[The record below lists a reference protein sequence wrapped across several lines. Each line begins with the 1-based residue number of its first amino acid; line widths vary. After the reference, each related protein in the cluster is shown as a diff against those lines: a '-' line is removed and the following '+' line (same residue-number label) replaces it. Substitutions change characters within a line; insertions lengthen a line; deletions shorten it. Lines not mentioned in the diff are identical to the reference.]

1 MISLP
6 REVINWLDGLD
17 LAYSVRNPKR
27 DLSNGFVTAEILCR
41 YFPKDLNIYSF
52 DNGLKI
58 EKKTDN
64 WEQIAKYL
72 KKRGFI
78 LKKEE
83 YEPIIYYA
91 DGAADHFLRR
101 FYEFLTRRRYPERPK
116 KPDTITV
123 PHFAQPTASMLTK
136 NTELTRI
143 IDNKEKAQRIVYQLM
158 VHSENNKEQL
168 KNIGI
173 DKYMATKKAKML
185 TLKNET
191 QKKAQK
197 TINTIPEVGDI
208 KAIELKSLNGAAAGG
223 KKSKEQTTA
232 IIIEARSALEFIAEQ
247 AKDLLEEIADKEIE
261 EPKPEEGQEKKQEDL
276 DNEAVPLIQKIL
288 TNCKDISDE
297 SLNQLF
303 QLIENNLDGI
313 AERLSNNFQ
322 DFKKFFE
329 LFQTPLLDLYWG
341 SVPFMSLV
349 DLLKSLGNK
358 LLKLDPT
365 TTEIMF
371 ESLILPQMVN
381 VIVDYYNKRESI
393 CQIIFSFCLVN
404 STSRQR
410 FLKRIKEHLSQNLK
424 LFIAIL
430 SVVVSF
436 YSEEDFTEDLYN
448 LYFYYAIV
456 SLDFPSPVTRAQ
468 GLKILNEI
476 VYINYVPVIQ
486 IIGKLENLSRDQWW
500 EVKALI
506 LILCSSLLIYISKE
520 KDGNI
525 NAQGQEIVQS
535 SGEPLNLSGAQ
546 QKPEGEEEKRL
557 EDSQTHEQNL
567 IIHEEQEQNE
577 DVQEI
582 AQMSDQIQFKTYEN
596 EEAFLINLVN
606 SIFRLNTNQNV
617 LKIGLI
623 YLANIL
629 NKYPVLC
636 PRYLEI
642 LLHIADV
649 IRSSILDIN
658 PIPGT
663 EEDYIAQNSF
673 KYKLTGAPL
682 LWNSVGIAEA
692 LESFVQEKELATF
705 ERVHAEIFER
715 CLVLPLEAKDSQVWL
730 RIYESLKWHVFI
742 GLCDRDL
749 CQLCGEIVKKFFTY
763 EQIQDEVLENSQKI
777 FYKTLTL
784 LYHPDRDSICKENML
799 DFFEFLQSHES
810 NKFKEYN
817 YRIIKEFSEKNK
829 EQFLQS
835 NLVDFMNEVAK
846 QRREELFG
854 SDILS

>member
-1 MISLP
+1 MFALP
-6 REVINWLDGLD
+6 REVINWLDSLD

-27 DLSNGFVTAEILCR
+27 DLSNGFVIAEVLCR

-91 DGAADHFLRR
+91 DGAADRFLRR
-101 FYEFLTRRRYPERPK
+101 LYEFLTRKRYPERPK
-116 KPDTITV
+116 KFDTITV

-143 IDNKEKAQRIVYQLM
+143 VDNKEKAERVVYQLM
-158 VHSENNKEQL
+158 MHSESHKQQL
-168 KNIGI
+168 KTMGI
-173 DKYMATKKAKML
+173 DRYMATKKAKML
-185 TLKNET
+185 TLKNES
-191 QKKAQK
+191 QKKIQK
-197 TINTIPEVGDI
+197 PVNTIPEVGDI
-208 KAIELKSLNGAAAGG
+208 KPIELKSLNSAAGG
-223 KKSKEQTTA
+223 KKSKETTA

-261 EPKPEEGQEKKQEDL
+261 EPKPEEGENDALQ
-276 DNEAVPLIQKIL
+276 LIQKIL
-288 TNCKDISDE
+288 SNCKEISDE

-381 VIVDYYNKRESI
+381 VIMDYYNKRESI

-436 YSEEDFTEDLYN
+436 YNEEDFTEDLYN

-486 IIGKLENLSRDQWW
+486 VIGKLENLSRDQWW

-525 NAQGQEIVQS
+525 HAQSQDIVQS

-546 QKPEGEEEKRL
+546 QRGEGEEEEEEEKIV
-557 EDSQTHEQNL
+557 ESSQNNDQDL
-567 IIHEEQEQNE
+567 IIQEEQEHNE
-577 DVQEI
+577 EMKEI
-582 AQMSDQIQFKTYEN
+582 AQMSDQIQFKTFEN

-692 LESFVQEKELATF
+692 LESYVQEKDLASF
-705 ERVHAEIFER
+705 ERVHSEIFER
-715 CLVLPLEAKDSQVWL
+715 CLVQPLEAKDSSVWL
-730 RIYESLKWHVFI
+730 RIYESLKWHVFV

-763 EQIQDEVLENSQKI
+763 EQIQDEILENSKVI

-810 NKFKEYN
+810 NKFKEYI

-846 QRREELFG
+846 QRREEIFG
-854 SDILS
+854 ADILQ